1 MTAEFLKKQ
10 AENKENLDALLN
22 KPAPDFTLKD
32 LTGKKWRL
40 SQLKGKTVVL
50 NFWFTTCPPCIQ
62 EIPDLN
68 ELTRTYQDGS
78 VVFLGLGSDD
88 AKTTKR
94 FLKLHPFHYTLL
106 ENADVAGNLYKINS
120 YPTSLVIDPKGIIRF
135 IQVGGKNI
143 RRQIAGAVNQ
153 INNK

>member
-1 MTAEFLKKQ
+1 MKQNLVCILLLIISFSASAQQTNLSNYKLPDGKLVRSNQLDSVDKAWGGHGFSLKHDTSTLGIINVIPMTAEFLKKQ

-68 ELTRTYQDGS
+68 ELTRT
-78 VVFLGLGSDD
+78 
-88 AKTTKR
+88 
-94 FLKLHPFHYTLL
+94 
-106 ENADVAGNLYKINS
+106 
-120 YPTSLVIDPKGIIRF
+120 
-135 IQVGGKNI
+135 
-143 RRQIAGAVNQ
+143 
-153 INNK
+153 